1 MSFHITLK
9 FGFQIE
15 EYSTYPSRE
24 ERMHRSIKGQNEKGF
39 SWLQLPAPLGDHVL
53 IGGYRRRN
61 WLPSRP
67 GVLIGTIAGAL
78 LFGLVIGVGSL
89 VGWRNG
95 RSNERR
101 INLRARP
108 SGERREGKMP
118 IQYKCPKCGLPA
130 TWTLTGAT
138 NGTISSEEPYARCPT
153 ITDRLDRGEQRNV
166 AELSCPDFYAAT
178 VQAVT
183 ECRRSA
189 L

>member
-1 MSFHITLK
+1 
-9 FGFQIE
+9 
-15 EYSTYPSRE
+15 
-24 ERMHRSIKGQNEKGF
+24 
-39 SWLQLPAPLGDHVL
+39 
-53 IGGYRRRN
+53 
-61 WLPSRP
+61 
-67 GVLIGTIAGAL
+67 
-78 LFGLVIGVGSL
+78 
-89 VGWRNG
+89 
-95 RSNERR
+95 
-101 INLRARP
+101 
-108 SGERREGKMP
+108 MP